1 MVVSNILAIAAR
13 NPIWRIGTICMMT
26 LPARPIGTYTI
37 LEWVTPII
45 EKKVATSAAGAY
57 SPVENMGMIL
67 VNVFFYTA

>member
-1 MVVSNILAIAAR
+1 
-13 NPIWRIGTICMMT
+13 MMT

-37 LEWVTPII
+37 IEWGTPTI
-45 EKKVATSAAGAY
+45 ENKVATSAAGAY